1 MDDSTSPPQST
12 QGRFLLVIL
21 LQSSPPQTIRL
32 KVPSRS
38 MQEEKGAPVVQ
49 CNLATMQIEAT
60 FSAQCKKVSPG
71 SDRCHQTGGRILRSP
86 SGATQKKR
94 VWKGRGEI
102 PPLRRRVLSWSWQ
115 LPLRAS
121 LSPLFFWWAVV
132 GRVPSSSS
140 SSSSSI
146 FRQKSVTS
154 LPSNPPTDA
163 SFPSRFHSIFAFA
176 SFRWRRPFN
185 QDPDPFSGSPPKNR
199 RLGKTGSGLS
209 CRRDLFCLKS
219 SAHGNEN
226 VIRLL
231 IVVKDIGFQNNLELR
246 RKNL

>member
-60 FSAQCKKVSPG
+60 FSAQCKKSLARVRSLPPDG
-71 SDRCHQTGGRILRSP
+71 RANIEISLRRHSKEKGLEGEGGN
-86 SGATQKKR
+86 
-94 VWKGRGEI
+94 
-102 PPLRRRVLSWSWQ
+102 PPLKKKSPELVLAASFEG
-115 LPLRAS
+115 LPLT
-121 LSPLFFWWAVV
+121 PLLLV
-132 GRVPSSSS
+132 GGGWEDPVLLLLLLNLPPK
-140 SSSSSI
+140 I
-146 FRQKSVTS
+146 CN

-185 QDPDPFSGSPPKNR
+185 QDPVPFSGSPPKNR

-246 RKNL
+246 RRNL

>member
-1 MDDSTSPPQST
+1 
-12 QGRFLLVIL
+12 
-21 LQSSPPQTIRL
+21 
-32 KVPSRS
+32 

-49 CNLATMQIEAT
+49 CNLATMQMEAT

-102 PPLRRRVLSWSWQ
+102 PPLKKKSPELVLAASFEG
-115 LPLRAS
+115 LPLTPLLLAGGGWEAS
-121 LSPLFFWWAVV
+121 VLLLLLLLNLP
-132 GRVPSSSS
+132 PK
-140 SSSSSI
+140 I
-146 FRQKSVTS
+146 CN

-185 QDPDPFSGSPPKNR
+185 QDPVPFSGSPPKKIAVLA
-199 RLGKTGSGLS
+199 RL
-209 CRRDLFCLKS
+209 DL
-219 SAHGNEN
+219 G
-226 VIRLL
+226 
-231 IVVKDIGFQNNLELR
+231 
-246 RKNL
+246 